1 MVLFPVLIKA
11 VNPTWTY
18 RIVVIIQTVD
28 LLLTP
33 FVSYANETVLTVSVL
48 YMCMSCFHLCRVLLF
63 KYP

>member
-1 MVLFPVLIKA
+1 MVLFPVLVKA

-33 FVSYANETVLTVSVL
+33 FVSYANETVFTISVL
-48 YMCMSCFHLCRVLLF
+48 YMFMSCFHLCRVLLF